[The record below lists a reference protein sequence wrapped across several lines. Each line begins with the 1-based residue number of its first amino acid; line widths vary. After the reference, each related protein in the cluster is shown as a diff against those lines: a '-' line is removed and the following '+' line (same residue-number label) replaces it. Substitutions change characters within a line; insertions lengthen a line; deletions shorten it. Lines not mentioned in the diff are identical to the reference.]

1 MEILNP
7 GTVGDTKH
15 IESPR
20 AATLGLSL
28 YLLLIIYYLMLPA
41 PYIPCVYN
49 DVHFEL
55 ELSGQLTDAGCPEK
69 GWCAPPHQQKDQSVI
84 YYP

>member
-1 MEILNP
+1 MGAVTKSLKIDDSVTAPDLNLQFFIY
-7 GTVGDTKH
+7 V
-15 IESPR
+15 
-20 AATLGLSL
+20 L
-28 YLLLIIYYLMLPA
+28 YLTLPA

>member
-1 MEILNP
+1 M
-7 GTVGDTKH
+7 TVF
-15 IESPR
+15 ISVVLP
-20 AATLGLSL
+20 TLLRQPFTGADCGWQ
-28 YLLLIIYYLMLPA
+28 PA

>member
-1 MEILNP
+1 MDYDLIKSGPFMFQDIYLP
-7 GTVGDTKH
+7 CDTAQ
-15 IESPR
+15 IMRSSER
-20 AATLGLSL
+20 L
-28 YLLLIIYYLMLPA
+28 LPA